1 MVLVMVCNRRDFLV
15 CGCASSK
22 KSRSTDETS
31 SAYDTTEGRDET
43 AREGEEGL
51 PAAAGPFGIEL
62 KVAKPCSDKSF
73 QYSL

>member
-1 MVLVMVCNRRDFLV
+1 MVAPVV
-15 CGCASSK
+15 G
-22 KSRSTDETS
+22 RSTDETS

-43 AREGEEGL
+43 TGDEESRGL

-62 KVAKPCSDKSF
+62 KVGKPPTRSDKSF